1 MKTGSLPFAVAAMAM
16 SLAQVAGAAAAP
28 LTACITSTELRAGM
42 AYLVPAMIR
51 GVREKCTSVLSRDAY
66 LNKHGDELI
75 TRFQASRMTD
85 AKALQSLVGKIQPN
99 SDVPASANGAMADV
113 IAATLVA
120 KMQVTMKPTTC
131 PGIDK
136 TLALLDPLPAENVVG
151 LFELIGTAVTK
162 DDAKKSQAKGRL
174 PDVQLCEHS
183 Q

>member
-1 MKTGSLPFAVAAMAM
+1 MKTGSLPFAVTAMAM
-16 SLAQVAGAAAAP
+16 SLVQAAGAATTPSAV
-28 LTACITSTELRAGM
+28 CITSTELRAGM

-51 GVREKCTSVLSRDAY
+51 GVREKCTTILPRDAY

-85 AKALQSLVGKIQPN
+85 TKALQSLVGKIQPN
-99 SDVPASANGAMADV
+99 PDVPASANGAMADV

-120 KMQVTMKPTTC
+120 KMQATIKPTTC

-151 LFELIGTAVTK
+151 LFELIGSAVTK
-162 DDAKKSQAKGRL
+162 DDARKSKAKGRL

-183 Q
+183 K